1 MSQGRAGPGTGCLG
15 AQHWLLREDSPS
27 KAGRSVLASQVAS
40 ITVDHNWWVHMLF
53 VFIIKL
59 YFSAS
64 LIVFHPDDGINY
76 SLESPCLNILTDI
89 TRDSGYQV
97 V

>member
-1 MSQGRAGPGTGCLG
+1 
-15 AQHWLLREDSPS
+15 
-27 KAGRSVLASQVAS
+27 
-40 ITVDHNWWVHMLF
+40 MLF